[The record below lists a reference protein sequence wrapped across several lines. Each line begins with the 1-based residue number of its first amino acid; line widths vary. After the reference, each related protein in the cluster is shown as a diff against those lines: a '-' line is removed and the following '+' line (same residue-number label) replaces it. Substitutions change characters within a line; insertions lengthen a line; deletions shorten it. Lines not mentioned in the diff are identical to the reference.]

1 MAASIGVMN
10 NTIFTPGPMLGLKP
24 GELRHSSLA
33 GLVRAIATKDE
44 VELHRYRELSDAV
57 EAIVGPRMGAQTYL
71 LPADLLGP
79 QQRDMTIGSGTSGEG
94 YLVGSE
100 ILGFADALSK
110 RSILGRLPG
119 VQQHQGL
126 KADQTFLRGIGKPT
140 AQWLASD
147 GVTPSVSSDPTLGAV
162 SLSPK
167 TVMATTTCTRQLLL
181 QGGPLADAVIRGAL
195 AGSLAEAVD
204 LALIAGSGTGGEPL
218 GLMNQ
223 AGIDSRTGSD
233 FDLADAAAMLTGTDG
248 YSQADTLTWVAG
260 ATAAELLRQRPKVSG
275 GEVMLLDDTDRML
288 AKPVLVSRAA
298 PDSTLMLAQWG
309 NLHFCQWGALEIAA
323 DPFSLFTTGHVI
335 LRALWR
341 VDFGIESMAQVAVA
355 VTVT

>member
-1 MAASIGVMN
+1 MIGSMN
-10 NTIFTPGPMLGLKP
+10 TTTFLTPGPQLGLKP
-24 GELRHSSLA
+24 GELRHATLA
-33 GLVRAIATKDE
+33 GLVRAIATDDKA
-44 VELHRYRELSDAV
+44 ELNRYRDLSDAV

-71 LPADLLGP
+71 LPADMLGP
-79 QQRDMTIGSGTSGEG
+79 QKRDMTVGGAEG
-94 YLVGSE
+94 GGPYLIGSE

-110 RSILGRLPG
+110 RSILGRLP

-126 KADQTFLRGIGKPT
+126 KADQTFLRGIGKTT

-147 GVTPSVSSDPTLGAV
+147 GETPSVSSDPTLGAV

-167 TVMATTTCTRQLLL
+167 TVMCTTTVTRALLL

-204 LALIAGSGTGGEPL
+204 TALINGSGTSGQPL

-223 AGIDSRTGSD
+223 AGIGSRAGTD
-233 FDLADAAAMLTGTDG
+233 FDLADAAAMLTDADG
-248 YSQADTLTWVAG
+248 YSQADTLTWVCG

-298 PDSTLMLAQWG
+298 PASTLVLAQWAS
-309 NLHFCQWGALEIAA
+309 LHFCQWGALEIAA
-323 DPFSLFTTGHVI
+323 DPFTMFNMGLVV
-335 LRALWR
+335 LRSLWR
-341 VDFGIESMAQVAVA
+341 VDFGIESPAQVAVA
-355 VTVT
+355 TTVT